1 MSDLKKRIESM
12 KNTKQKITELKRPDE
27 RTVYLTAKG
36 LDELHGEL
44 HDLKEV
50 KRKQV
55 SEKIQKAREYG
66 DLSENSEYD
75 AAREEQAMIEG
86 RIVELESMLKNVEI
100 IEATEQHTKVGIGS
114 KVKVEMDGKREEYVI
129 VGKVEAD
136 PLKKKI
142 SNESPV
148 GAALLGAKVGDV
160 IEIKTPAYS
169 YKCKILEIN

>member
-1 MSDLKKRIESM
+1 MKTIQNDTKTIKKVA
-12 KNTKQKITELKRPDE
+12 DE
-27 RTVYLTAKG
+27 KAIYLTAKG
-36 LDELHGEL
+36 LQNLQEELK
-44 HDLKEV
+44 DLKGA

-55 SEKIQKAREYG
+55 TEKIQKAREYG

-86 RIVELESMLKNVEI
+86 RIIELENMLKNVEI
-100 IEATEQHTKVGIGS
+100 IEVSHDAKVGIGS
-114 KVKVEMDGKREEYVI
+114 KVKVEMDGKTEEYVI

-148 GAALLGAKVGDV
+148 GAALIGSRVGDIV
-160 IEIKTPAYS
+160 DIKTPAFT
-169 YKCKILEIN
+169 YKCKVLEIS

>member
-1 MSDLKKRIESM
+1 M
-12 KNTKQKITELKRPDE
+12 KTTQSQSNTNQKITDE
-27 RTVYLTAKG
+27 KIVYLTARG
-36 LDELHGEL
+36 LQELQDELK
-44 HDLKEV
+44 DLKEV
-50 KRKQV
+50 KRRQV

-86 RIVELESMLKNVEI
+86 RIVELESMLKNAEV
-100 IEATEQHTKVGIGS
+100 IEAVDEHGTVAIGS
-114 KVKVEMDGKREEYVI
+114 KVKVEMDGKEEEYII

-148 GAALLGAKVGDV
+148 GSALLGAKIGDIV
-160 IEIKTPAYS
+160 DIKTPAYT
-169 YKCKILEIN
+169 YKCKILQIS

>member
-1 MSDLKKRIESM
+1 MTEKKPADN
-12 KNTKQKITELKRPDE
+12 KNI
-27 RTVYLTAKG
+27 YLTARG
-36 LDELHGEL
+36 LQDLEEELK
-44 HDLKEV
+44 DLKCV

-55 SEKIQKAREYG
+55 TEKIQKAREYG

-86 RIVELESMLKNVEI
+86 RILELENMLKNAEI
-100 IEATEQHTKVGIGS
+100 IEPTTGDAVVGIGCRVRIDMGGS
-114 KVKVEMDGKREEYVI
+114 QEEYVI

-160 IEIKTPAYS
+160 VEIKTPSNS
-169 YKCKILEIN
+169 YKCKILEIS

>member
-1 MSDLKKRIESM
+1 M
-12 KNTKQKITELKRPDE
+12 KNAQTKITEIKRPDE
-27 RTVYLTAKG
+27 KTVYLTEKG
-36 LDELHGEL
+36 LHELNEEL
-44 HDLKEV
+44 KELKEV

-66 DLSENSEYD
+66 DLAENSEYD

-100 IEATEQHTKVGIGS
+100 IEATEQHSKVNIGS
-114 KVKVEMDGKREEYVI
+114 KVKVEIDGKKEEYII

-148 GAALLGAKVGDV
+148 GAALLGAKIGDV
-160 IEIKTPAYS
+160 VEIKTPAFT
-169 YKCKILEIN
+169 YKCKILEIS

>member
-1 MSDLKKRIESM
+1 M
-12 KNTKQKITELKRPDE
+12 KNSKINDNKKPAEDKN
-27 RTVYLTAKG
+27 VYLTARG
-36 LDELHGEL
+36 LQDLEAELGEL
-44 HDLKEV
+44 KNV

-55 SEKIQKAREYG
+55 TAKIQKAREYG

-100 IEATEQHTKVGIGS
+100 IEPTTGDAVVGIGC
-114 KVKVEMDGKREEYVI
+114 KVRVDMDGSEDEYII

-160 IEIKTPAYS
+160 VEIKTPTNS
-169 YKCKILEIN
+169 YKCKILEIS